1 MKGVRGLWDLVC
13 EELELKDVA
22 MKMFRNTFDN
32 KVNETEE
39 SKSSFD
45 TITITGHARTET
57 LDSKYLN
64 KKFTPKGKAIATSV
78 DEEYENIIKIR
89 KIK

>member
-1 MKGVRGLWDLVC
+1 LKIQHNRLYPYRA
-13 EELELKDVA
+13 EEW
-22 MKMFRNTFDN
+22 
-32 KVNETEE
+32 
-39 SKSSFD
+39 KS
-45 TITITGHARTET
+45 GWEAET

-64 KKFTPKGKAIATSV
+64 KKFTPKDKAIATSV